1 MLQGLDKEYKI
12 YVERFEPSK
21 GMGPVVSGYE
31 FVEGERVKSIG
42 LEKDLWGQQWR
53 SRVASKRAREVTQAE
68 RLEPEEQI

>member
-12 YVERFEPSK
+12 YVERLEPSK
-21 GMGPVVSGYE
+21 GMGPGVSGYE

-53 SRVASKRAREVTQAE
+53 SMG
-68 RLEPEEQI
+68 